1 MGEKGAAG
9 PSRRS
14 ERPAFTPK
22 LHRLSQFILP
32 YPVHVH
38 TVWPLEPCVHIHYL
52 HVTISRSSYQIRGMR
67 RARSFAAIALLAGRG
82 LVSCS

>member
-38 TVWPLEPCVHIHYL
+38 TVPSPPV
-52 HVTISRSSYQIRGMR
+52 IRQY
-67 RARSFAAIALLAGRG
+67 ALAACHDFMVVI
-82 LVSCS
+82 